1 MSPPGEQAIT
11 TLDGTDEAEDASPK
25 SEGLVGQAL
34 KVASKLLD
42 LRNPLRSGIEPTGR
56 CERVPNLHRV
66 VSSGLEPR
74 PEGGVTGTYPVLPWR
89 STSSIASSSSV
100 IEPSSKRSSSSGPTW
115 LRAPVSSSPRRNERP
130 VDHVA
135 ALDAERRRVSRR
147 WVPGWASG

>member
-34 KVASKLLD
+34 QVASKLLD

-74 PEGGVTGTYPVLPWR
+74 PEGGVTGTYPGSALAFHVVDR
-89 STSSIASSSSV
+89 
-100 IEPSSKRSSSSGPTW
+100 IEFERD
-115 LRAPVSSSPRRNERP
+115 RALVEAQFVVRT
-130 VDHVA
+130 DVA
-135 ALDAERRRVSRR
+135 ASAGVLLASAQRAARRSRCGSR
-147 WVPGWASG
+147 C

>member
-34 KVASKLLD
+34 QVASELLD

-74 PEGGVTGTYPVLPWR
+74 PEGRRDGD
-89 STSSIASSSSV
+89 I
-100 IEPSSKRSSSSGPTW
+100 PSSALAFHVVDRIE
-115 LRAPVSSSPRRNERP
+115 LERDRALVEAQFVVRT
-130 VDHVA
+130 DVA
-135 ALDAERRRVSRR
+135 ASAGVLLASAQRAARRSRCGSR
-147 WVPGWASG
+147 C

>member
-11 TLDGTDEAEDASPK
+11 TLDGTDEAEDGSPK

-34 KVASKLLD
+34 QVASKLLD

-74 PEGGVTGTYPVLPWR
+74 PEGGVTGTYPVL
-89 STSSIASSSSV
+89 
-100 IEPSSKRSSSSGPTW
+100 RSSSSGPTW
-115 LRAPVSSSPRRNERP
+115 LQAPVSSSPRRNERP
-130 VDHVA
+130 VDHVRLSMLSA
-135 ALDAERRRVSRR
+135 VGCSGRLPPAGVGLRARRVRCCR
-147 WVPGWASG
+147 G